1 MKKFLFPVILLL
13 SIVSFKTF
21 AEEYKIRFSGCEYLQ
36 CGYEGKYAVVKK
48 INDTTWYVRQ
58 TTAVKNWL
66 TGLVKWWDHDVTFSR
81 VCLLEKDGEDVL
93 EEEFLE
99 DEVQNLNSK
108 DGWDDY
114 SGSISDS
121 CIEGDGGLFQL
132 PENIDIKDY
141 SIEIKWIEDDEEKY
155 VIFELTDQNLE

>member
-1 MKKFLFPVILLL
+1 MKRFLFPLILLL
-13 SIVSFKTF
+13 SIVPLKTL
-21 AEEYKIRFSGCEYLQ
+21 AEEYKIRFTGCEYMQ
-36 CGYEGKYAVVKK
+36 CGFEGKYAVVKK

-58 TTAVKNWL
+58 STAVKNWF

-81 VCLLEKDGEDVL
+81 VCLLEKDGE
-93 EEEFLE
+93 EFLE

-108 DGWDDY
+108 DGLDDY
-114 SGSISDS
+114 SSSISDS

-141 SIEIKWIEDDEEKY
+141 SIEIKWIEDNEEQY
-155 VIFELTDQNLE
+155 VMFELTDQDLQ